1 MAIACGARMNEGAK
15 TVENPKAGY
24 AARWDSPHNRLGNLD
39 FSPAKAKFK
48 HFKQCCTISLAHLET
63 I

>member
-1 MAIACGARMNEGAK
+1 MNEGAK